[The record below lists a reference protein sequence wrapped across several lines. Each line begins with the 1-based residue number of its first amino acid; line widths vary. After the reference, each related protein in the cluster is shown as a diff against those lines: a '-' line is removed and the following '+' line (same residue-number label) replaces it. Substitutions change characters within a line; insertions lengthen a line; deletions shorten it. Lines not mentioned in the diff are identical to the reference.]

1 MEGCMANAT
10 TLNTVK
16 STAKHWVLGLALAIG
31 LSLPSAARAECPQD
45 GDNPPARGGQGSLS
59 VTTTPEKAV
68 VYLGG
73 IKYGPSPVDSA
84 APSGRHTLT
93 IMLNG
98 EELVNER
105 VNICA
110 GEKTSI
116 TKELK
121 LPYGNVAIKT
131 NPLNINAKVTVDG
144 EHVGSTKGGVLTI
157 NRLEAGTR
165 VIKVSNGKRSK
176 ELSVDVQPEETVE
189 LNVDFKK

>member
-1 MEGCMANAT
+1 MGSVSKFQI
-10 TLNTVK
+10 VK
-16 STAKHWVLGLALAIG
+16 SLAKPFVTSFVFGLALALALPAG
-31 LSLPSAARAECPQD
+31 LMAECPQD
-45 GDNPPARGGQGSLS
+45 GDNPPARGGSGSLS

-73 IKYGPSPVDSA
+73 IKYGPSPIDSA
-84 APSGRHTLT
+84 APTGRHTLT

-110 GEKTSI
+110 GEKTTI

-131 NPLNINAKVTVDG
+131 NPLNINAKVSVDG
-144 EHVGSTKGGVLTI
+144 EPVGSTKGGVLTI

-165 VIKVSNGKRSK
+165 VISISNGKRHK
-176 ELSVDVQPEETVE
+176 ELSVNVLPEETVE

>member
-1 MEGCMANAT
+1 MGV
-10 TLNTVK
+10 TLKFRAAMKASKQVVYGLVL
-16 STAKHWVLGLALAIG
+16 ALGLG
-31 LSLPSAARAECPQD
+31 LPATLRAQCPQD
-45 GDNPPARGGQGSLS
+45 GDNPPARGGSGSLS

-73 IKYGPSPVDSA
+73 IKYGPSPIDSA
-84 APSGRHTLT
+84 APTGRHTLT

-110 GEKTSI
+110 GQKTVIEK
-116 TKELK
+116 KLL

-131 NPLNINAKVTVDG
+131 NPLNINAKVSVDG
-144 EHVGSTKGGVLTI
+144 EPVGSTKGGVLTI

-165 VIKVSNGKRSK
+165 VISVSNGKRHK
-176 ELSVDVQPEETVE
+176 ELSVNVLPEETVE

>member
-1 MEGCMANAT
+1 MASALRAGT
-10 TLNTVK
+10 IKTLITVF
-16 STAKHWVLGLALAIG
+16 TLALG
-31 LSLPSAARAECPQD
+31 LSLPGRALADCPQD
-45 GDNPPARGGQGSLS
+45 GDNPPARGSQGSLS
-59 VTTTPEKAV
+59 VITTPEKAV

-73 IKYGPSPVDSA
+73 IKYGPSPIDSA

-110 GEKTSI
+110 GQKTVI

-121 LPYGNVAIKT
+121 MPYGNVAIKT
-131 NPLNINAKVTVDG
+131 NPININAQVSVDG
-144 EHVGSTKGGVLTI
+144 EVVGSTNGGILTI

-165 VIKVSNGKRSK
+165 VIKVSNGSRHK
-176 ELSVDVQPEETVE
+176 ELSVNVLPEETVE
-189 LNVDFKK
+189 LNVDFKSR